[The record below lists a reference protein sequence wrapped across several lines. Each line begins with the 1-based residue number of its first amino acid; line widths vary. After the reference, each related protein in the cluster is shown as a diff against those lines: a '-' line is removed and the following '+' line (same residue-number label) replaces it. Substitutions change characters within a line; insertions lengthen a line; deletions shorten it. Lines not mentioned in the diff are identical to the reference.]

1 MVKFTD
7 NFILRCP
14 KCYTTRAGESKY
26 KSWKCFRCGYSMNR
40 KNTKVQA
47 KTINIEENQYVIDI
61 LNKK

>member
-1 MVKFTD
+1 VVKFTD

-14 KCYTTRAGESKY
+14 KCYTTRAGESKC

>member
-1 MVKFTD
+1 
-7 NFILRCP
+7 
-14 KCYTTRAGESKY
+14 
-26 KSWKCFRCGYSMNR
+26 MNR